1 MARGADHRAPGRR
14 RRAAPQR
21 EAGRPR
27 GHLMAKKK
35 ARVRLVD
42 TTFRDAQQSL
52 LGGYLRTDEILPI
65 AAKMDSLGFAAMEAF
80 GGATFETQLRIHQ
93 DPWEYLRK
101 LNKVTPNTP
110 IQALVRG
117 QNLVS
122 KRNFADDVVELFIK
136 HAAKCGVDVFRVFD
150 PLNDLRNMES
160 SIAAARKAKKK
171 VQGALR
177 YAISPALNIELWA
190 SLAKG
195 LVNMGC
201 DEIVIKDT
209 SGLLS
214 PQATWELVSALKH
227 AVKVPIDVHSH
238 CSSGMAP
245 MAYMAAVEAGAEV
258 LDVAISPL
266 AWGASQPAAE
276 SVVAAL
282 EGGEYDTGLD
292 LGKMWDVQHEVEQL
306 KRRHI
311 EHLSPVADRIDASI
325 LRYHMPGFML
335 EEIFHELGA
344 RNASDRRG
352 EVLDEANRVRK
363 DLGYPPLVAP
373 IRQLIAIQAVYNVI
387 GGDRY
392 ATVTQELKDYLQ
404 GLYGRP
410 PVPADHE
417 LRRLVLGREEPI
429 TIRPADLLEP
439 QVEAARQQVRKLG
452 FEPTDDIV
460 LIHLMFP
467 SLAPGYA
474 RGPQPEKQ
482 DGERPAVRTVPEPVE
497 TPRAEP
503 AQPEPVAVA
512 PSDQAAEFD
521 VEVEGE
527 VFKVRVS
534 GAGMSVVAGNAA
546 PAAGGG
552 NPAPAPPK
560 VTEGTVIAPMQGLIV
575 KVPVKP
581 GDEVRLGDVVAVL
594 EAMKMQNDIVTTV
607 AGKVLAVYVK
617 EGEVVTP
624 NQPLLNIG

>member
-1 MARGADHRAPGRR
+1 MAR
-14 RRAAPQR
+14 
-21 EAGRPR
+21 
-27 GHLMAKKK
+27 KK
-35 ARVRLVD
+35 ARRVRLVD

-65 AAKMDSLGFAAMEAF
+65 AAEMDAFGFAAMEAF
-80 GGATFETQLRIHQ
+80 GGATFEKQLLIRE
-93 DPWEYLRK
+93 DPWEFLRK
-101 LNKVTPNTP
+101 LNKATPNTP
-110 IQALVRG
+110 IQALIRG

-122 KRNFADDVVELFIK
+122 KRNFADDVVELFVK
-136 HAAKCGVDVFRVFD
+136 HAARSGVDVFRVFD
-150 PLNDLRNMES
+150 PLNDLRNMEA
-160 SIAAARKAKKK
+160 SIAAALKAKKK
-171 VQGALR
+171 VQGALC
-177 YAISPALNIELWA
+177 YAISPAHNLELWG

-195 LVNMGC
+195 LVNLGC
-201 DEIVIKDT
+201 HEIVIKDT

-214 PQATWELVSALKH
+214 PQAGWELVTTLKH

-258 LDVAISPL
+258 LDVAMSPL

-292 LGKMWDVQHEVEQL
+292 LARMWDAQRDVEDL

-311 EHLSPVADRIDASI
+311 EHLSPVADRVDASI
-325 LRYHMPGFML
+325 LRYHMPGLMIDDIYRQL
-335 EEIFHELGA
+335 AE
-344 RNASDRRG
+344 RNATDRLN
-352 EVLDEANRVRK
+352 EVLDEANHVRRHI
-363 DLGYPPLVAP
+363 GYPPLVAP
-373 IRQLIAIQAVYNVI
+373 LRQMIASQAVYNI
-387 GGDRY
+387 LGGERY
-392 ATVTQELKDYLQ
+392 QTVTQELKDYLH

-410 PVPADHE
+410 PAPVDQE
-417 LRRLVLGREEPI
+417 LRRLVIGRDEPI

-439 QVEAARQQVRKLG
+439 QVENARGQVRKLG
-452 FEPTDDIV
+452 FEPTDDMV

-467 SLAPGYA
+467 KLAPDYA
-474 RGPQPEKQ
+474 RGPEPAKS
-482 DGERPAVRTVPEPVE
+482 DGQKPAPARVE
-497 TPRAEP
+497 TPAPPSPPEP
-503 AQPEPVAVA
+503 PPEPVAVTASA
-512 PSDQAAEFD
+512 PTRSAEFE

-534 GAGMSVVAGNAA
+534 GAGLSVGLPTRSAWGPQQDAN
-546 PAAGGG
+546 
-552 NPAPAPPK
+552 APPGVLAPHERGHPATPK
-560 VTEGTVIAPMQGLIV
+560 FGEGTVLAPMQGLIV

-581 GDEVRLGDVVAVL
+581 GDEVKLGDVVAVL

-607 AGKVLAVYVK
+607 AGKVTGIYVR

>member
-1 MARGADHRAPGRR
+1 V
-14 RRAAPQR
+14 
-21 EAGRPR
+21 
-27 GHLMAKKK
+27 AKKK

-52 LGGYLRTDEILPI
+52 LGGYLSTDEILPI
-65 AAKMDSLGFAAMEAF
+65 AAKMDSIGFAAMEAF

-101 LNKVTPNTP
+101 LNKATPNTP

-122 KRNFADDVVELFIK
+122 KRNFADDVVELFVK

-150 PLNDLRNMES
+150 PLNDLRNMEA
-160 SIAAARKAKKK
+160 SISAALKAKKK
-171 VQGALR
+171 VQGALS
-177 YAISPALNIELWA
+177 YAISPAHNLELWG

-214 PQATWELVSALKH
+214 PQATWELVTALKH
-227 AVKVPIDVHSH
+227 VVKVPIDVHSH

-245 MAYMAAVEAGAEV
+245 MAYMAAVEAGAEM

-292 LGKMWDVQHEVEQL
+292 LDKMWDVQQEVEEL
-306 KRRHI
+306 KQRHI
-311 EHLSPVADRIDASI
+311 EHISPFADRVDASI
-325 LRYHMPGFML
+325 LRYRMPGFML
-335 EEIFHELGA
+335 EDIYHQLNGHDASA
-344 RNASDRRG
+344 RVG
-352 EVLDEANRVRK
+352 EVLEEANRVRK

-373 IRQLIAIQAVYNVI
+373 IRQMIATQAVYNVI

-410 PVPADHE
+410 PVPADPE

-439 QVEAARQQVRKLG
+439 QVDGARRLVKKSG
-452 FEPTDDIV
+452 HEPSDDAV
-460 LIHLMFP
+460 LIQLMFP
-467 SLAPGYA
+467 SLAADYMGGRQRPSA
-474 RGPQPEKQ
+474 
-482 DGERPAVRTVPEPVE
+482 DGEKPATPPAATKEAPPPVAPAPEP
-497 TPRAEP
+497 PP
-503 AQPEPVAVA
+503 APPPPVQ
-512 PSDQAAEFD
+512 SAEFD

-534 GAGMSVVAGNAA
+534 GAGLAVAPAPSA
-546 PAAGGG
+546 PAAGGNAG
-552 NPAPAPPK
+552 PPPPAK

-575 KVPVKP
+575 KIPVKA
-581 GDEVRLGDVVAVL
+581 GDDVKLGDVVAVL

-607 AGKVLAVYVK
+607 GGKVNAVYVK
-617 EGEVVTP
+617 EGQVVTP
-624 NQPLLNIG
+624 NQPLLVIG